1 MYAIYVRSSHI
12 QFFILFFSRVR
23 KCQDYY
29 EILGVTKEASE
40 SDLKKSYRKLALQ
53 FHPDKNHA
61 PGAGEAFKAIGNAI
75 AVLSDTEKR
84 QQYDLCGPM
93 EERTSRPSQGRHG
106 FESDMTAEEIFNM
119 FFGGSKCYYFLYTW
133 ICFSLKIIHINIFKL
148 CSRFP

>member
-12 QFFILFFSRVR
+12 RLFKLFFSRVR

-93 EERTSRPSQGRHG
+93 EERTSRPSRGRHGFYEHDPTHG

-119 FFGGSKCYYFLYTW
+119 FFGGSKCYYFL
-133 ICFSLKIIHINIFKL
+133 
-148 CSRFP
+148 

>member
-1 MYAIYVRSSHI
+1 MYTIYARSSHI
-12 QFFILFFSRVR
+12 QFIIPFFSRVR

-84 QQYDLCGPM
+84 QQYDLYGPM
-93 EERTSRPSQGRHG
+93 EERTSRPRYVYH
-106 FESDMTAEEIFNM
+106 F
-119 FFGGSKCYYFLYTW
+119 
-133 ICFSLKIIHINIFKL
+133 H
-148 CSRFP
+148 

>member
-1 MYAIYVRSSHI
+1 MCHI
-12 QFFILFFSRVR
+12 LISRIFLQGSEHEIETVDTNEDVDNGGEDNGEEYTSEQVEAVKRVR

-93 EERTSRPSQGRHG
+93 EERTSRPRYVYH
-106 FESDMTAEEIFNM
+106 F
-119 FFGGSKCYYFLYTW
+119 
-133 ICFSLKIIHINIFKL
+133 H
-148 CSRFP
+148 